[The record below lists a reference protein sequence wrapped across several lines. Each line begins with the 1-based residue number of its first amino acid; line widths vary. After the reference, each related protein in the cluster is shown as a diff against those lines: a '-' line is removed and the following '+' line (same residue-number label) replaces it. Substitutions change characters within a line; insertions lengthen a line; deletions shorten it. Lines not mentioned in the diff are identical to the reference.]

1 VSEAILRVALDVTPT
16 IGQPTGVGNH
26 VAGLVDGL
34 RRRPSDVEVVPLVL
48 SWSGRRQGGA
58 THRPV
63 PAKLR
68 TIWLR
73 ADHPSIERF
82 VGPVDI
88 VHGTNFV
95 VPPART
101 AAEIVT
107 IHDLTVRRFPHLT
120 REENRAFVPLI
131 ERAVRRGA
139 WVHAVSQSV
148 ADEVNE
154 WFPMASDRIR
164 TIYAGI
170 PTQVPADQSGLPYA
184 VESLLDRERRIVL
197 SIGTEEPR
205 KGLLTLIDA
214 VARLMTECDDVV
226 YVHAGPRGW
235 QSDEID
241 KKIFNLPSG
250 IAERIFRLGYVSDS
264 QRSALLEHSSVFAYP
279 SVYEGFGLPPLE
291 AMTMGLPVVATA
303 VPALCEVLGDAA
315 LLVPVDDAAALHDA
329 LTRVLNDDALS
340 DALSERGITRAS
352 RYRWDTMATEVI
364 DLYRDAVTESRVV

>member
-1 VSEAILRVALDVTPT
+1 VPEPSLRVALDVTPT

-26 VAGLVDGL
+26 VSGLVEAL
-34 RRRPSDVEVVPLVL
+34 RHHPEEVEVVPLVL

-58 THRPV
+58 THRPM

-68 TIWLR
+68 TLWLR

-82 VGPVDI
+82 VGPVDV

-95 VPPART
+95 VPPARS
-101 AAEIVT
+101 AAEVVT
-107 IHDLTVRRFPHLT
+107 IHDLTVLRFPHLT
-120 REENRAFVPLI
+120 RQENRAFVPLL

-154 WFPMASDRIR
+154 WLPEASARIR
-164 TIYAGI
+164 SIYAGI
-170 PTQVPADQSGLPYA
+170 PTQVAADATGLPDA
-184 VESLLDRERRIVL
+184 VLELMAQQRRIVL

-214 VARLMTECDDVV
+214 IERLMQELDDVI

-241 KKIFNLPSG
+241 RKIFDLPPA
-250 IAERIFRLGYVSDS
+250 IAQRMFRLGYVSDS
-264 QRSALLEHSSVFAYP
+264 QRSALLERSSVFVYP

-291 AMTMGLPVVATA
+291 AMTMGLPVVATQ
-303 VPALCEVLGDAA
+303 VPALIEVLGDAA
-315 LLVPVDDAAALHDA
+315 LLIPVDETAALHDA
-329 LTRVLNDDALS
+329 LSRILSDDALS
-340 DALSERGITRAS
+340 DDLSERGISRAS
-352 RYRWDTMATEVI
+352 KYRWDTMATEVI
-364 DLYRDAVTESRVV
+364 DLYRTAAAARGPS